1 MRRYEL
7 VVIGA
12 GPAGLAGA
20 IEAARAGAQVVVF
33 DENERPGG
41 QLFKQ
46 IHKFFGSREH
56 RAGERGFEIG
66 QSMLDEARELGVEV
80 VLNATVLGIYE
91 GGNLAVR
98 LDDDIVPVFGQK
110 LLIATGA
117 SENMVPFPGWTL
129 PGVIGAGAAQTMA
142 NLHGVRPGNRLLMVG
157 AGNVGLVVSYQMI
170 QAGCQVV
177 AVIDAAPAIGGYGV
191 HAAKVARQGV
201 PFLMSHTIVLAHGK
215 DKVEG
220 ATIAQ
225 VDDKWQAMPGTEQ
238 RLEVDTICLA
248 VGLNPMTQLCRMAH
262 CQTVFVPA
270 LGGHVPAHDLNQE
283 TTVPG
288 FYVAGD
294 VSGIEEASS
303 AIIQGRVAGLAVA
316 HALGY
321 LDDDKFAGLH
331 QEQLASM
338 RGLRHGPFGQ
348 ARADAKELLARS
360 VEEARR

>member
-1 MRRYEL
+1 MQRYEL
-7 VVIGA
+7 VCVGA

-20 IEAARAGAQVVVF
+20 IEAARYGAQVVVY

-56 RAGERGFEIG
+56 RAGERGFDIG
-66 QSMLDEARELGVEV
+66 QSLLEQARELGVEV

-91 GGNLAVR
+91 GGELQIR
-98 LDDDIVPVFGQK
+98 QEDTIFPVHGQK
-110 LLIATGA
+110 VLIATGA
-117 SENMVPFPGWTL
+117 SENMIPFPGWTL

-142 NLHGVRPGNRLLMVG
+142 NLHGVRPGKRLLMVG
-157 AGNVGLVVSYQMI
+157 AGNVGLVVSYQML
-170 QAGCQVV
+170 QAGCQVA

-201 PFLMSHTIVLAHGK
+201 PFYMSQTVLQAHGA
-215 DKVEG
+215 DHVEG
-220 ATIAQ
+220 VTMAR
-225 VDDKWQAMPGTEQ
+225 VDDKWQPVPGSEQ
-238 RLEVDTICLA
+238 SLEVDTICLA

-270 LGGHVPAHDLNQE
+270 LGGHVPAHDQNQE

-288 FYVAGD
+288 YYVAGD

-316 HALGY
+316 HSLGY
-321 LDDDKFAGLH
+321 LSDEDFAAQQ
-331 QEQLASM
+331 QEQLQSM

-348 ARADAKELLARS
+348 ARADGKELLARS
-360 VEEARR
+360 VQEARQ